1 MKTKLNNFIG
11 IDVSKKKLD
20 VFDGRKSY
28 QIQNN
33 LTGFNRLIQK
43 TKPEDHF
50 VMEATG
56 SYHVKLA
63 YYLHNKGI
71 KVSVVNPLSVKRFSQ
86 MKFLRAKTDKVDAI
100 LLRDYAL
107 INKPEI
113 WKVPQGYVFTI
124 KQIQTAIDLLIKG
137 KTSFQRQLEAF
148 DQLPICDVEVIKLI
162 KNQIS
167 QMDMKIRQLEDKA
180 EQLVIKNAGEQYR
193 VLKSIP
199 GIGNKAAIM
208 FIAITNEFKNFSNSK
223 QLSSYI
229 GICPRI
235 YQSGTSVNGKGHIC
249 KMGGARMRSLLFM
262 CSLTAKSCN
271 QACKQLYDRLI
282 QKGKSKKLALVAVM
296 NKLVKQAFAIATKL
310 VKYDKSK
317 YNCELNAE

>member
-1 MKTKLNNFIG
+1 METKLNNFIG
-11 IDVSKKKLD
+11 IDVSKAKLD
-20 VFDGRKSY
+20 VFDGKKSY
-28 QIQNN
+28 QVKNN
-33 LTGFNRLIQK
+33 LTGFNKLIPK
-43 TKPEDHF
+43 VKDETHF

-56 SYHVKLA
+56 SYHLKLA
-63 YYLHNKGI
+63 YYLHNKGM

-100 LLRDYAL
+100 LLREYAF
-107 INKPEI
+107 INNPEI
-113 WKVPQGYVFTI
+113 WRIPEAYVFRI
-124 KQIQTAIDLLIKG
+124 KQIQTATDLLIKS

-148 DQLPICDVEVIKLI
+148 DQLPIYDKQVVDIIKR
-162 KNQIS
+162 QVS
-167 QMDMKIRQLEDKA
+167 QMDMKIKQLEDKA
-180 EQLVIKNAGEQYR
+180 EKLVKENAGEQYE

-235 YQSGTSVNGKGHIC
+235 YQSGTSVKGKGHIC
-249 KMGGARMRSLLFM
+249 KMGMTRMRSLLFM

-271 QACKQLYDRLI
+271 LACKQLYDRLV

-296 NKLVKQAFAIATKL
+296 NKLVKQAFAIATQL
-310 VKYDKSK
+310 IKYDKSK
-317 YNCELNAE
+317 YNCELNAV